1 MQVISKSI
9 TKIKLKDFQMLSEVL
24 GIGENVFDRIL
35 KKFTSATDQVF
46 HLIEQSFLSES
57 YKETYKM
64 IWIDRLKRLE

>member
-1 MQVISKSI
+1 
-9 TKIKLKDFQMLSEVL
+9 MLSEVL